1 MSSYETE
8 KALDIEIEQVMS
20 FKDTV
25 LQYLY
30 DTATINGEHLINIVS
45 TIIGSVPTT
54 VTEFNELI
62 NCIPPKDVLLD
73 TVSILCVAYFNRV
86 KYTGFSV
93 QFMDDILMLIFT
105 LRFIILVIRYNLIT
119 SFKISAITL
128 MGTYVW
134 YQAFINAILMYEHA
148 LYKNVYTFR
157 LGVDATEIQAI
168 MRGQVLAGDY
178 KIRVTN
184 PVGILL
190 HAIGHGSMYE
200 NHRIDP
206 ISMVVANLPNFLP
219 KIQDERFLDAKQWII
234 DFYYLIYLKIIPF
247 TIFIL
252 QQMFHTF
259 SSYILYTYMVRVGKP
274 WCPYFLRWHWTTMLL
289 IKFIEP
295 FPTYVIHR
303 LNDYTL
309 RILQPQILEAR
320 RFGLSLPRQ
329 TLEISF
335 LTNMCFIIIICHLSF
350 MLYGMLHAICG
361 QYFYLPVCTEN
372 VEMHIGKRDPEDIYS
387 GGYTAWQDENPDGDK
402 FQLWY
407 GWFGR
412 GTKKPFII
420 FALIRTLIYRPVY
433 RLIKGILGFIKLIT
447 GRRR

>member
-1 MSSYETE
+1 MTNHFR
-8 KALDIEIEQVMS
+8 EQVAEYI
-20 FKDTV
+20 V
-25 LQYLY
+25 
-30 DTATINGEHLINIVS
+30 DTATLNGKILIEFISNIIS
-45 TIIGSVPTT
+45 SLPTT
-54 VTEFNELI
+54 TSEVRELI
-62 NCIPPKDVLLD
+62 NYIPSKQVIID
-73 TVSILCVAYFNRV
+73 TTGILAFAYWN
-86 KYTGFSV
+86 KLQNTGFSV
-93 QFMDDILMLIFT
+93 QFMDDILVLIFS
-105 LRFIILVIRYNLIT
+105 LRLVILTIRYNMLT

-148 LYKNVYTFR
+148 LYKNIYTFR
-157 LGVDATEIQAI
+157 LGIDATEIQTI
-168 MRGQVLAGDY
+168 LRGEVLAGDY
-178 KIRVTN
+178 KIRITN

-190 HAIGHGSMYE
+190 HAIGNGSLYE
-200 NHRIDP
+200 SHRIDP
-206 ISMVVANLPNFLP
+206 VSMLVANLPTFFP
-219 KIQDERFLDAKQWII
+219 QFQHPWIVATKQFII
-234 DFYYLIYLKIIPF
+234 DAYYLVYLKIIPL
-247 TIFIL
+247 TIFTL
-252 QQMFHTF
+252 QQLFHTF
-259 SSYILYTYMVRVGKP
+259 SSYILYTYIVRVGKS

-309 RILQPQILEAR
+309 RILQPQIIQAR

-350 MLYGMLHAICG
+350 MLYGMFHAICG
-361 QYFYLPVCTEN
+361 QYFYLPICTEN

-387 GGYTAWQDENPDGDK
+387 GGYTAWQDENPDGDR

-420 FALIRTLIYRPVY
+420 FALIRALIYRPVY
-433 RLIKGILGFIKLIT
+433 KFIKGILWFIRRIT
-447 GRRR
+447 RRKR